1 MPRKMAGG
9 PAHVA
14 SVVKE
19 EKMRRFVVVI
29 AAVCAVLLGGITL
42 TMAQDTKA
50 PEAEGG
56 SACASPIASPAAA
69 VATAASVAPATPAA
83 TPEACGT
90 PTAAAGEVTVAIKDF
105 AYDPASVEVP
115 VGGSITWTNQDSTK
129 HTATAK
135 DKAILQSGALDQGES
150 FTQTFTMAGTYE
162 YFCEFHANMKGTI
175 VVK

>member
-1 MPRKMAGG
+1 
-9 PAHVA
+9 
-14 SVVKE
+14 
-19 EKMRRFVVVI
+19 MRRFVVVI

-42 TMAQDTKA
+42 TIAQDTEA
-50 PEAEGG
+50 PNAEGG
-56 SACASPIASPAAA
+56 AACASPVASPVASPAAA
-69 VATAASVAPATPAA
+69 VATAASAAAATPAG

-90 PTAAAGEVTVAIKDF
+90 PGAAAGEVTVAIKDF

-150 FTQTFTMAGTYE
+150 FTQTFTTPGTYE

>member
-1 MPRKMAGG
+1 M
-9 PAHVA
+9 A

-19 EKMRRFVVVI
+19 EKMRRFAVVLTAI
-29 AAVCAVLLGGITL
+29 CAVLLGGITL
-42 TMAQDTKA
+42 TMAQDTEA
-50 PEAEGG
+50 PKAEGG
-56 SACASPIASPAAA
+56 AACASPVASPVASPAAA
-69 VATAASVAPATPAA
+69 VATAASIAATPAG

-90 PTAAAGEVTVAIKDF
+90 PGAAAGEAAVAIKDF
-105 AYDPASVEVP
+105 AYDPASIEVP

-135 DKAILQSGALDQGES
+135 DKTVLQSGALDQGAS
-150 FTQTFTMAGTYE
+150 FTQTFTTPGTYE